1 MAFRAYFIRKSF
13 TGIRKAKAGQ
23 KPGLGLVWESLRQ
36 ETMRSAVYTVEV
48 SARMPPGSYTSAMI
62 FARYTPEERRISCA
76 SAALPAP
83 PALKT
88 KISSQVPDQVCTL
101 FFLQHN
107 GQTCTLHSIIQLDV
121 GGDGILCGG
130 AVDRAADRL
139 DTACFADDLLQGAS
153 SFSIAFLNHC
163 NVLYTRHPH
172 DL

>member
-13 TGIRKAKAGQ
+13 TGIRKGQGRAFARPWPCVGGSASGNNAFRCIHSGSIRTNAARIVHIGDDLCTVHAGGKAHFVRQRGTACASGTEDENIVPGAR
-23 KPGLGLVWESLRQ
+23 PGLYV
-36 ETMRSAVYTVEV
+36 
-48 SARMPPGSYTSAMI
+48 
-62 FARYTPEERRISCA
+62 
-76 SAALPAP
+76 
-83 PALKT
+83 
-88 KISSQVPDQVCTL
+88 
-101 FFLQHN
+101 FLQHN